1 MDEYHDELMNLSS
14 SDISDSDETSLSR
27 KSTQSNYSIDVNLL
41 IYKMICREWI
51 DWHQTRLEMSL
62 VV

>member
-41 IYKMICREWI
+41 IYKMIGREWI
-51 DWHQTRLEMSL
+51 DWHQIRLEMLSA
-62 VV
+62 V

>member
-1 MDEYHDELMNLSS
+1 MNEYHDDLMNLSS
-14 SDISDSDETSLSR
+14 SDISDSDETSISR

-51 DWHQTRLEMSL
+51 D
-62 VV
+62 